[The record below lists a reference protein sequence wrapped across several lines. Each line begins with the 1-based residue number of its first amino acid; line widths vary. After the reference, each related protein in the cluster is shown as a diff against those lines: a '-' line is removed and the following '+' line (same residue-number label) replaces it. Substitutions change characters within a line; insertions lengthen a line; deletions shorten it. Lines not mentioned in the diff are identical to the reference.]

1 MLKKH
6 YENITVITTILVCSL
21 RNCSCMKMEYKNK
34 NFPPLKNDR
43 LLKAATGKEVD
54 KVPVWVMRQ
63 AGRYLPEFQAV
74 RAKHDFFT
82 VCRTPELACEV
93 TLQPLRRYNHLD
105 ASIIFS
111 DILVI
116 PQALGMT
123 VEMHPGVGP
132 VFPNP
137 LQDVSEIDGLKEEG
151 AVSRL
156 TYVGDAITLT
166 RHKIDGKVP
175 LIGFTGAPFTLMGY
189 MIEGGGSK
197 TMSKTKEWLQ
207 KYPKDVHRLL
217 SLLTRVI
224 IDYLVMQ
231 VESGAQL
238 LQVFESSADHLTR
251 EQFSEFSAPYLKD
264 IRTGVQKKLQ
274 EKTLDQVPMTVF
286 AKGGGHSLDIQ
297 ALMGYET
304 IGLDWTVDP
313 IEARK
318 IVGDNIT
325 LQGNLDPQDLY
336 KTPEEIKKLTI
347 EMVKKFG
354 KHRYIAN
361 LGHGITPQTPL
372 ESMTAFTEAVHEAV

>member
-1 MLKKH
+1 MDF
-6 YENITVITTILVCSL
+6 T
-21 RNCSCMKMEYKNK
+21 NK
-34 NFPPLKNDR
+34 NFPPLKNRR
-43 LLKAATGKEVD
+43 LLDAAAGKEVD

-63 AGRYLPEFQAV
+63 AGRYLPEFQEV
-74 RAKHDFFT
+74 RAKNDFFT

-93 TLQPLRRYNHLD
+93 TLQPLRRYEHLD

-123 VEMHPGVGP
+123 VEMHPGLGP

-137 LQDVSEIDGLKEEG
+137 LMSPDDMEQLQEDG

-156 TYVGDAITLT
+156 LYVGQAITLT
-166 RHKIDGKVP
+166 RHKIEGRVP

-197 TMSKTKEWLQ
+197 TMSKTKEWLENHAR
-207 KYPKDVHRLL
+207 DTHILL

-251 EQFSEFSAPYLKD
+251 EQFIQFSAPYLAD
-264 IRTGVQKKLQ
+264 IRTGVRQQLGEKKL
-274 EKTLDQVPMTVF
+274 EQVCMTIF
-286 AKGGGHSLDIQ
+286 AKGAGESLDVQ
-297 ALMGYET
+297 AKLGYET

-313 IEARK
+313 IKARE
-318 IVGDNIT
+318 IVGPDVT
-325 LQGNLDPQDLY
+325 LQGNLDPQDLLY
-336 KTPEEIKKLTI
+336 KSPEEIKRLTI
-347 EMVKKFG
+347 QMVRKFG

-372 ESMTAFTEAVHEAV
+372 DSMTAFTQAVHEAF

>member
-1 MLKKH
+1 
-6 YENITVITTILVCSL
+6 
-21 RNCSCMKMEYKNK
+21 MEYTNK
-34 NFPPLKNDR
+34 DFPVLKNDR
-43 LLKAATGKEVD
+43 LLKAAFGKEVD

-63 AGRYLPEFQAV
+63 AGRYLPEFQEV
-74 RAKHDFFT
+74 RSKHDFFT
-82 VCRTPELACEV
+82 VCRTPTLACEV
-93 TLQPLRRYNHLD
+93 TLQPLRRYGHLD

-137 LQDVSEIDGLKEEG
+137 MTDPSEIDLLKEEG

-156 TYVGDAITLT
+156 AYVGDAITLT
-166 RHKIDGKVP
+166 RHKIEGKVP

-197 TMSKTKEWLQ
+197 TMSKTKEWLE
-207 KYPKDVHRLL
+207 KYPKDVHKLL

-251 EQFSEFSAPYLKD
+251 EQFIEISAPYLKD
-264 IRTGVQKKLQ
+264 IRSGVKKQLDD
-274 EKTLDQVPMTVF
+274 KKIDQVPMTVF

-297 ALMGYET
+297 AQLGYET
-304 IGLDWTVDP
+304 IGLDWTINPV
-313 IEARK
+313 EARK
-318 IVGDNIT
+318 IIGDNVT

-336 KTPEEIKKLTI
+336 KSPEEIKRLTI
-347 EMVKKFG
+347 EMVQKFG

-372 ESMTAFTEAVHEAV
+372 ESMTAFTEAVHEAL

>member
-1 MLKKH
+1 MD
-6 YENITVITTILVCSL
+6 YS
-21 RNCSCMKMEYKNK
+21 NK
-34 NFPPLKNDR
+34 NFPALKNSR
-43 LLKAATGKEVD
+43 LLDAANGKDVD

-93 TLQPLRRYNHLD
+93 TLQPLRRYDHLD

-123 VEMHPGVGP
+123 VEMHPGQGP
-132 VFPNP
+132 VFPKP
-137 LQDVSEIDGLKEEG
+137 LASPSEINELQEEG

-156 TYVGDAITLT
+156 LYVGQAITLT
-166 RHKIDGKVP
+166 RHKIEGKVP

-197 TMSKTKEWLQ
+197 TMSKTKEWLD
-207 KYPKDVHRLL
+207 KHSKDVHRLL

-231 VESGAQL
+231 VDSGAQL
-238 LQVFESSADHLTR
+238 LQVFESSADHLSR
-251 EQFSEFSAPYLKD
+251 EQFAEVSAPYLKD

-274 EKTLDQVPMTVF
+274 EKSLEQVPMTVF

-297 ALMGYET
+297 ATMGYET

-313 IEARK
+313 VEARK
-318 IVGDNIT
+318 VVGDNIT

-336 KTPEEIKKLTI
+336 KSPEEIKNLTK
-347 EMVKKFG
+347 EMVQKFG
-354 KHRYIAN
+354 KTRYIAN

-372 ESMTAFTEAVHEAV
+372 ESMTAFTEAVHEAL